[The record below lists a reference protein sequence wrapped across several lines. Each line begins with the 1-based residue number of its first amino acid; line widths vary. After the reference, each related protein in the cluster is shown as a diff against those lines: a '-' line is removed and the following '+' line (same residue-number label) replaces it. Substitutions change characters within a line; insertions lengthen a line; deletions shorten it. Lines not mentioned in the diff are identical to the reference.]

1 MYIIIIGAGLIGEG
15 LAHLLAERGNEV
27 FIIEKKEK
35 KCIEL
40 MRRYDIPVINGD
52 GTDRS
57 VLLKTEPTKADALVS
72 TTQDDAINLL
82 AMIEGKELGIKS
94 LISIVNQPEH
104 IILFKRYEVNII
116 ENPSLILAEYLYR
129 LLQKP
134 LLRDFMSIGDGKAEI
149 LELLISETAPVVGKS
164 LETLKLAQKDI
175 IIISIVRDDELIL
188 PKGNIVF
195 KEGDRVIIFAKVN
208 KIEEILQLFTK
219 QKSRISRE

>member
-1 MYIIIIGAGLIGEG
+1 MYIIIIGAGSIGEG
-15 LAHLLAERGNEV
+15 LAHLLTERGNEV
-27 FIIEKKEK
+27 LVIEKKEK

-40 MRRYDIPVINGD
+40 IRRYNIPVINGD

-57 VLLKTEPTKADALVS
+57 ILLRAEPKKADALVS

-82 AMIEGKELGIKS
+82 AMIEGKELEIKS

-104 IILFKRYEVNII
+104 IILFKRYGVNTI

-134 LLRDFMSIGDGKAEI
+134 LLQDFMSIGDGKAEI
-149 LELLISETAPVVGKS
+149 LELIISDTATVVGKS
-164 LETLKLAQKDI
+164 LEILKLAQRDI
-175 IIISIVRDDELIL
+175 IVISIVRDDELIL
-188 PKGNIVF
+188 PKGNVIF
-195 KEGDRVIIFAKVN
+195 KEGDRVIIFGKVY

-219 QKSRISRE
+219 QKPTIS